1 MLGLLIMVT
10 NPDHSPLRSCTSH
23 RWPRA
28 SGCDGWRGWVEFPPN
43 VCYPPKEAPH
53 KLTSHFSRMG
63 YGWFGICARILF
75 HSVCS
80 IQPRALPECLPP
92 PCSIGASY
100 ISHSVLIQVQR
111 RGQHRLY
118 GPCQIVK
125 IKSNYH
131 FGHDAAAS
139 RSSECKWSQQWM
151 VLLWNECPVDV
162 TACSGL
168 MVIRSPVSVQKSQWC
183 NSPMR

>member
-1 MLGLLIMVT
+1 MLGLLRMVT

-23 RWPRA
+23 WWPRA

-43 VCYPPKEAPH
+43 VCYPPTGAPH
-53 KLTSHFSRMG
+53 KLTFTLQSKG
-63 YGWFGICARILF
+63 LWLFGICARILF
-75 HSVCS
+75 HCVCS
-80 IQPRALPECLPP
+80 IRPRALPECLPS

-100 ISHSVLIQVQR
+100 ICHSVLIQ
-111 RGQHRLY
+111 GQHRWY

-131 FGHDAAAS
+131 FGHDTAAS
-139 RSSECKWSQQWM
+139 RSSECKWSQQWTM
-151 VLLWNECPVDV
+151 LRWNECPVEV

-168 MVIRSPVSVQKSQWC
+168 IVIRSPVSVQKSQRC
-183 NSPMR
+183 NSPMRQS